1 MDTRSAIL
9 NTYYNNISN
18 IGIEKEMNN
27 ERIKKKLELRQKDIN
42 NILYSARKLKS
53 DDSVNKNE
61 GKMINIQML
70 KDMNIPTDFE
80 INTFKYYENVIFL

>member
-27 ERIKKKLELRQKDIN
+27 ERIKKKLELRQKDVN

>member
-42 NILYSARKLKS
+42 NILYSARKMKS

-61 GKMINIQML
+61 EKMINIQML

>member
-1 MDTRSAIL
+1 METNSAIL
-9 NTYYNNISN
+9 NTYYNDISN
-18 IGIEKEMNN
+18 IRIEKEMNN

-42 NILYSARKLKS
+42 NILYSTRKLK
-53 DDSVNKNE
+53 DNDTVNKNE

-70 KDMNIPTDFE
+70 KDMNIPTDFQ

>member
-42 NILYSARKLKS
+42 NILYSARKLKN
-53 DDSVNKNE
+53 DDTVNKNE

>member
-1 MDTRSAIL
+1 METNSAIL
-9 NTYYNNISN
+9 NTYYNDISN
-18 IGIEKEMNN
+18 IRIEKEMNN

-42 NILYSARKLKS
+42 NILYSARKLK
-53 DDSVNKNE
+53 DNDTVNKNE

-70 KDMNIPTDFE
+70 KDMNIPTDFQ

>member
-70 KDMNIPTDFE
+70 KDMNIPTDFQ

>member
-42 NILYSARKLKS
+42 NILYSSRKLKS

>member
-1 MDTRSAIL
+1 METNSAIL
-9 NTYYNNISN
+9 NTYYNDISN
-18 IGIEKEMNN
+18 IRIEKEMNN

>member
-42 NILYSARKLKS
+42 NILYSARKLK
-53 DDSVNKNE
+53 DNDTVNKNE

-70 KDMNIPTDFE
+70 KDMNIPTDFQ

>member
-42 NILYSARKLKS
+42 NILYSARKMKS